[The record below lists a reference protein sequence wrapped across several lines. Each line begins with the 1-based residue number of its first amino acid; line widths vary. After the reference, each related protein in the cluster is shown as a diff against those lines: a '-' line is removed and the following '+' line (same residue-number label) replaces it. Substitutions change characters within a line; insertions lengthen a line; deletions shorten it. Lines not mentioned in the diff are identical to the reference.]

1 MINVTDARKGITV
14 EMDGN
19 LYQVLEYEHIKM
31 ARGSATVRLKL
42 KDVRG
47 GHIIEKTFQ
56 NSAKLPRA
64 RIERLKVEYSYH
76 DGDLWYFMDKET
88 FEQTPLNDS
97 QVGDASQYL
106 TENAPCDLLM
116 YGTEPIGLEVPAAV
130 VLTGAETAPGHKG
143 DTATGGTKQAKLESG
158 LLVNVP
164 LFINIGDKLKI
175 NTTNGDYLERASS

>member
-56 NSAKLPRA
+56 NNAKLPRA
-64 RIERLKVEYSYH
+64 RIERLKVEYSYR
-76 DGDLWYFMDKET
+76 DGDLWYFMNKET
-88 FEQTPLNDS
+88 FEQTPLNDD
-97 QVGDASQYL
+97 QVGDAAKFI
-106 TENAPCDLLM
+106 TENSPCDLLM

-130 VLTGAETAPGHKG
+130 VLTVTDTVPGVKG
-143 DTATGGTKQAKLESG
+143 DTATGATKQATLESG
-158 LLVNVP
+158 LVVNVP
-164 LFINIGDKLKI
+164 LFVNAGDKLKI
-175 NTTNGDYLERASS
+175 NTGSGEYLERA

>member
-56 NSAKLPRA
+56 NNAKLARA
-64 RIERLKVEYSYH
+64 RIERMKVEFSYR
-76 DGDLWYFMDKET
+76 DGDLWYFMNKET
-88 FEQTPLNDS
+88 FEQTPLNEN
-97 QVGDASQYL
+97 QVGEVAKFI
-106 TENAPCDLLM
+106 TENSACDLLM

-130 VLTGAETAPGHKG
+130 VLTVSETEPGHKG
-143 DTATGGTKQAKLESG
+143 DTATGGTKKAKLESG

-164 LFINIGDKLKI
+164 LFINVGDKLKI
-175 NTTNGDYLERASS
+175 NTTSGEYLERAN

>member
-56 NSAKLPRA
+56 NNAKLPRA
-64 RIERLKVEYSYH
+64 RIERLKVEYSYR
-76 DGDLWYFMDKET
+76 DGDLWYFMNKET
-88 FEQTPLNDS
+88 FEQTPLNDD
-97 QVGDASQYL
+97 QVGDAAKFI
-106 TENAPCDLLM
+106 TENSPCDLLM

-130 VLTGAETAPGHKG
+130 VLTVTDTVPGVKG
-143 DTATGGTKQAKLESG
+143 DTATGATKQATLESG
-158 LLVNVP
+158 LVVNVP
-164 LFINIGDKLKI
+164 LFVNTGDKLKI
-175 NTTNGDYLERASS
+175 NTGSGEYLERA

>member
-56 NSAKLPRA
+56 NSAKLARA
-64 RIERLKVEYSYH
+64 RVERLKVEYSYR
-76 DGDLWYFMDKET
+76 DGGLWYFMDKET
-88 FEQTPLNDS
+88 FEQTSLNDN
-97 QVGDASQYL
+97 QVGEAAKYL
-106 TENAPCDLLM
+106 TENASCDLLM

-130 VLTGAETAPGHKG
+130 VLTVAETVPGVKG
-143 DTATGGTKQAKLESG
+143 DTATGATKQATLESG
-158 LLVNVP
+158 LVVNVP
-164 LFINIGDKLKI
+164 LFVNGGDKLKI
-175 NTTNGDYLERASS
+175 NTTTGEYLERA